1 MAVEDV
7 VLPSGV
13 TLTPEDLK
21 VIAPLVKEMLAEE
34 SKEISQFPVLDS
46 IAGVSSLPGM
56 TQQNELVRVPLS
68 VLKGLDGKQV
78 EIAASSTAIQWR
90 YVGATS
96 WNIIVELSVLEGAQ
110 GKPGVPPILTSGI
123 VSTLPYNSSA
133 TAEVVSAGETE
144 EGVPMYKINLGVPQ
158 GKPGQDG
165 DGAGNVYVPTD
176 NISAEKYYVF
186 KAKVDNSVNGEFV
199 ELENLSFGVGQNYPD
214 SINAEIFNDYENNVA
229 LGDYSH
235 VEGSGIAVSCPVS
248 IFSKINGGEGVEYS
262 EYPSF
267 LTFEVGDIHLIEGVY
282 YKIRFVEF
290 YQEVD
295 GKKIPTIYYDKI
307 AEFSTSTK
315 EIKKIYSV
323 AYGNSSHK
331 EGKFSNAIGE
341 ASHAEGTY
349 SVAVGDSSHAEGK
362 QTIAEGIGSHS
373 EGYMTYV
380 YASNSHAEGRECICV
395 GVQSHAE
402 GMYSI
407 AHGALSHVE
416 GCAAFKT
423 LEGHYDLPHEGRKS
437 ILSDPYLVRTIWNE
451 YGFAIDETIL
461 VSSKLLEEYHIH
473 GSFGERNHVEGVN
486 NVAFGNGS
494 HIEGSFNRLN
504 GSVTAHGAFYIDHGV
519 HIEGAHNLVFASTRD
534 SGIHVEGTK
543 NYLRETVDGSV
554 VYSVY
559 ASHIEGS
566 NNKIDV
572 QDEANSTLKDAKFNH
587 IGGENSLI
595 LQSSYCFVHG
605 LGLKAIS
612 DYSVSFGKYNATEID
627 GKKVLFSYGIG
638 QGDYSRE
645 NAFSILEDGS
655 VVIPKLNGGSID
667 EQIKEAIIPLNNKIN
682 NNYNELKS
690 IIDEQGQQIKDLFIL
705 LQSGVGGTKAF
716 VAGSVLVFTKNITTE
731 VTGETLFITDSDT
744 TVENGV
750 LTIK

>member
-199 ELENLSFGVGQNYPD
+199 ELDNISFGVGQNYPN
-214 SINAEIFNDYENNVA
+214 SVNAEIFNDYDNNIA

-235 VEGSGIAVSCPVS
+235 AEGTGIAVSYEVD
-248 IFSKINGGEGVEYS
+248 IFSISNEGEGVVFS
-262 EYPSF
+262 SYPSSM
-267 LTFEVGDIHLIEGVY
+267 TFEVGDIHLIDNVY
-282 YKIRFVEF
+282 YKILFIE
-290 YQEVD
+290 YSEVVV
-295 GKKIPTIYYDKI
+295 GETMLTLYYDKPVH
-307 AEFSTSTK
+307 FSTSIN
-315 EIKKIYSV
+315 EIKKVYSV
-323 AYGNSSHK
+323 AYGESSHK
-331 EGKFSNAIGE
+331 EGKFSNAIGI

-349 SVAVGDSSHAEGK
+349 TVSVGDSAHAEGK
-362 QTIAEGIGSHS
+362 QTRADGIGSHA
-373 EGYMTYV
+373 EGYMTFV
-380 YASNSHAEGRECICV
+380 YGSNSHSEGRETWCLGSQSHVEGLYTINLGDGSHAEGI
-395 GVQSHAE
+395 VQSDFSVGGKTILYKEDDIRNFKSLYTTRTYPYGDTGAYFYKINDTTLEKFYLHASFGVGTHLE
-402 GMYSI
+402 GI
-407 AHGALSHVE
+407 NNIVCDKGGHVE
-416 GCAAFKT
+416 GYNNICGDMIPGMEQDST
-423 LEGHYDLPHEGRKS
+423 VYCP
-437 ILSDPYLVRTIWNE
+437 
-451 YGFAIDETIL
+451 
-461 VSSKLLEEYHIH
+461 
-473 GSFGERNHVEGVN
+473 HVEGMN
-486 NVAFGNGS
+486 NRVESRIFAAHVGGSNNVIYSGNYSFAHGFNLKVYNDYEVAFGRYNVS
-494 HIEGSFNRLN
+494 EIE
-504 GSVTAHGAFYIDHGV
+504 
-519 HIEGAHNLVFASTRD
+519 
-534 SGIHVEGTK
+534 
-543 NYLRETVDGSV
+543 
-554 VYSVY
+554 
-559 ASHIEGS
+559 
-566 NNKIDV
+566 
-572 QDEANSTLKDAKFNH
+572 
-587 IGGENSLI
+587 
-595 LQSSYCFVHG
+595 
-605 LGLKAIS
+605 
-612 DYSVSFGKYNATEID
+612 

-638 QGDYSRE
+638 TSDTVRE
-645 NAFSILEDGS
+645 NAFSVLEDGS
-655 VVIPKLNGGSID
+655 VYIPKMQGGSIQ
-667 EQIKEAIIPLNNKIN
+667 EQIQSAINDVFIPLNNKIN
-682 NNYNELKS
+682 NNYNELKA
-690 IIDEQGQQIKDLFIL
+690 IIDEQSQQINDLFVL

-731 VTGETLFITDSDT
+731 VTGETLFITDSET

>member
-1 MAVEDV
+1 MIMAVEDV

-96 WNIIVELSVLEGAQ
+96 WNILVELSLLVGAQ
-110 GKPGVPPILTSGI
+110 GKPGVPPILSSGT
-123 VSTLPYNSSA
+123 VETLPYNSSA
-133 TAEVVSAGETE
+133 TAEVVSAGETA

-186 KAKVDNSVNGEFV
+186 KAKIDNSVNGEFV
-199 ELENLSFGVGQNYPD
+199 ELENLSFGVGQNYPN
-214 SINAEIFNDYENNVA
+214 SVNAEIFNDYDNNIA

-235 VEGSGIAVSCPVS
+235 VEGTGITVSHAVTVFS
-248 IFSKINGGEGVEYS
+248 IINDGEGVKFS
-262 EYPSF
+262 DYPST
-267 LTFEVGDIHLIEGVY
+267 LSFEVGDIHLIDGIY
-282 YKIRFVEF
+282 YKIRFVE
-290 YQEVD
+290 YSQVVD
-295 GKKIPTIYYDKI
+295 GEKRPTIYYDKPI
-307 AEFSTSTK
+307 EFSSSIK
-315 EIKKIYSV
+315 EIKKVYSV
-323 AYGNSSHK
+323 AYGKSSHK

-349 SVAVGDSSHAEGK
+349 TVSVGDSSHAEGK

-395 GVQSHAE
+395 GAQSHAE

-423 LEGHYDLPHEGRKS
+423 LEGHYELPNEGRKT
-437 ILSDPYLVRTIWNE
+437 ILSDPFLVRTIWNE
-451 YGFAIDETIL
+451 YGLALDETII
-461 VSSKLLEEYHIH
+461 VSSELIEKYHIH

-519 HIEGAHNLVFASTRD
+519 HIEGAHNLVFVATRD

-543 NYLRETVDGSV
+543 NYLSEKIGETVT
-554 VYSVY
+554 YTAY
-559 ASHIEGS
+559 ASHMEGS
-566 NNKIDV
+566 NNKIEV
-572 QDEANSTLKDAKFNH
+572 QDKVNSTLKDAKFNH

-638 QGDYSRE
+638 LGDSLRK
-645 NAFSILEDGS
+645 NAFSILDDGT
-655 VVIPKLNGGSID
+655 VLIPNINEQFNTLLN
-667 EQIKEAIIPLNNKIN
+667 PLYNS
-682 NNYNELKS
+682 YNELKEKVE
-690 IIDEQGQQIKDLFIL
+690 EQEQQIKDLFIL

-731 VTGETLFITDSDT
+731 VIGETLSITDSET

-750 LTIK
+750 LIIK